1 MTPAALVAED
11 RVVLQRANL
20 SARVTITGIIED
32 YTGAEIS
39 IRTEAGEPLR
49 TYPSAEVIEIQTAQ
63 TDSQTRGLRLLADGH
78 SEEAVREFDQALK
91 QEPRIWVR
99 REILAALVRCGL
111 RQGDW
116 VAAGTRFLA
125 LVKSDPKTRHF
136 SLMPLIWAPET
147 ISRDARGAAR
157 LWLDGATEPARL
169 IGASLLYDDAEWGK
183 EARSALKPLSSSADS
198 RVRSLAQMQAWREE
212 ALRGSP
218 GVRQTAQW
226 QRRVDEL
233 PEELRAGPSFLLGR
247 AYAALRDYE
256 MAAAAY
262 LWLPL
267 VDDHDFRLAARACL
281 DAGRALEAIGQT
293 IEAHTLFLEVSERFA
308 DTPFA
313 AEARAWMER
322 AEQKSR

>member
-1 MTPAALVAED
+1 M
-11 RVVLQRANL
+11 
-20 SARVTITGIIED
+20 
-32 YTGAEIS
+32 
-39 IRTEAGEPLR
+39 
-49 TYPSAEVIEIQTAQ
+49 
-63 TDSQTRGLRLLADGH
+63 
-78 SEEAVREFDQALK
+78 
-91 QEPRIWVR
+91 
-99 REILAALVRCGL
+99 
-111 RQGDW
+111 
-116 VAAGTRFLA
+116 
-125 LVKSDPKTRHF
+125 
-136 SLMPLIWAPET
+136 
-147 ISRDARGAAR
+147 
-157 LWLDGATEPARL
+157 
-169 IGASLLYDDAEWGK
+169 
-183 EARSALKPLSSSADS
+183 
-198 RVRSLAQMQAWREE
+198 AQMQAWREE

-233 PEELRAGPSFLLGR
+233 PEELRAGPSYLLGR

-322 AEQKSR
+322 AEQQSR